1 MAISNEQ
8 LGEKL
13 NDLIQLDFDAIEA
26 YQAAIERLESADCR
40 QHLETFMRDHERHT
54 VNLAEQ
60 VSLLGGTPKTKG
72 DFMAVLTKGKVVI
85 GQIAEDKGIL
95 MAMNANE
102 TVTNKTYEKVLADI
116 GGHAA
121 AEAVVRG
128 NLADERRHKAWIEQK
143 LEEMKQGDDLHA
155 RDRDQRPGESA
166 RGSW

>member
-1 MAISNEQ
+1 MALTNEK
-8 LGEKL
+8 LCEKL

-26 YQAAIERLESADCR
+26 YQAAIERLDSADYR
-40 QHLETFMRDHERHT
+40 AHLEAFMRDHERHT

-60 VSLLGGTPKTKG
+60 VRLLGGTPKTKG

-85 GQIAEDKGIL
+85 GQIGEDKGIL

-102 TVTNKTYEKVLADI
+102 TVTNKAYEKVLADI
-116 GGHAA
+116 GAHPT

-128 NLADERRHKAWIEQK
+128 NLADERRHKAWIEEA
-143 LEEMKQGDDLHA
+143 LEAMKDADDLHA
-155 RDRDQRPGESA
+155 RNRDQRPGESA

>member
-1 MAISNEQ
+1 MAITNEQ
-8 LGEKL
+8 LCEKL

-40 QHLETFMRDHERHT
+40 QHMETFMRDHERHT
-54 VNLAEQ
+54 ANLSEQ
-60 VSLLGGTPKTKG
+60 VRLLGGTPKTKG
-72 DFMAVLTKGKVVI
+72 DFMAMLTKGKVVI
-85 GQIAEDKGIL
+85 GQLAEDKGIL

-102 TVTNKTYEKVLADI
+102 AVTNKTYEKVLAEL
-116 GGHAA
+116 GGHPA

-143 LEEMKQGDDLHA
+143 LELLEHGDDLHA
-155 RDRDQRPGESA
+155 RERGQQPGESA

>member
-8 LGEKL
+8 LCEKL

-26 YQAAIERLESADCR
+26 YQAAIERLESADSR

-60 VSLLGGTPKTKG
+60 VRLLGGTPKTKG

-116 GGHAA
+116 TGHAA
-121 AEAVVRG
+121 VEAVVRG
-128 NLADERRHKAWIEQK
+128 NLADERRHKAWIEQR
-143 LEEMKQGDDLHA
+143 LEMMKDGADLHA
-155 RDRDQRPGESA
+155 RDRKQQPGESA